1 MEETEYAFL
10 RNRGLCVILRDEKGT
25 MGFPRLNVS
34 LKILQPLVF
43 EQEVTVRLLLVEIDG
58 KQVVYKFEILD
69 HDQDVLVEGSFKVAF
84 CRFPDNEPP
93 FAILIPEFVTAALTG
108 NGS

>member
-1 MEETEYAFL
+1 
-10 RNRGLCVILRDEKGT
+10 

-34 LKILQPLVF
+34 LKIHQPLVF